1 MPPPDHS
8 DTAPAPTLLSAGAG
22 WFERVRAR
30 ADALAGDRNPAFDAL
45 RGLLA
50 LSICIYHM
58 SLADIDIMPPAWSQ
72 AGNLRV
78 NVFFTL
84 SGFLITLSVT
94 RGAAFNPGKFL
105 LARSRRI
112 LPNYFAALMI
122 CLLMINA
129 GTLITDPPQAAL
141 PDLVTHLTLTHG
153 WFFDYSG
160 SIVPAFWTLSHEWCF
175 YLLALFTAPLLRG
188 RRWWIVPAVM
198 VLVAMVTRL
207 GIRAHCWD
215 LPFLNPLCIWD
226 QFAFGIVGAKLVLNE
241 GRRMNLILVAL
252 GSLIVLWGVWH
263 VFDIASS
270 VRFRPGEF
278 NPVALAQE
286 THEGLTRK
294 RLDAVF
300 FTSIFAVGVASLLVW
315 LNRKPP
321 LLSGLRWTPLPLMGK
336 ISYSTYLYHMP
347 VIICFSR
354 ALRKMPDDS
363 FWHRPGLQFATVL
376 LAVYLVSVF
385 CYFSFERPW
394 MRRSKPA
401 PAVKGDTP

>member
-1 MPPPDHS
+1 M
-8 DTAPAPTLLSAGAG
+8 
-22 WFERVRAR
+22 FQRVRTWATTR
-30 ADALAGDRNPAFDAL
+30 AGDRNPAFDAL

-50 LSICIYHM
+50 LSICVYHL

-94 RGAAFNPGKFL
+94 RGSVFNAGKFI
-105 LARSRRI
+105 LARARRI
-112 LPNYFAALMI
+112 LPNYFAALVL

-129 GTLITDPPQAAL
+129 GNLITDPPRAAL

-198 VLVAMVTRL
+198 VGVAMATRL
-207 GIRAHCWD
+207 GIRAHLWD

-226 QFAFGIVGAKLVLNE
+226 QFALGIVGAKLVLKE
-241 GRRMNLILVAL
+241 GRKTNVALVAF
-252 GSLIVLWGVWH
+252 GSVIVLWGVWH
-263 VFDIASS
+263 VYNIASS
-270 VRFRPGEF
+270 VHFEPGKF
-278 NPVALAQE
+278 NPVALARE
-286 THEGLTRK
+286 THDGLMEK
-294 RLDAVF
+294 RLDAAL
-300 FTSIFAVGVASLLVW
+300 FTSVFAAGVAALLIW
-315 LNRKPP
+315 LNRKPAV
-321 LLSGLRWTPLPLMGK
+321 LSGLRWTPLPLMGR

-347 VIICFSR
+347 VIVCFSR
-354 ALRKMPDDS
+354 AFRKMPEDS
-363 FWHRPGLQFATVL
+363 AWHQPGLQFAVAL
-376 LAVYLVSVF
+376 LAVYVVSAF
-385 CYFSFERPW
+385 CYYSFERPW
-394 MRRSKPA
+394 MRRPKPQA
-401 PAVKGDTP
+401 DRPSPPVG